1 MEQRIRTDTLQVRV
15 GTLYLDDCKRYSL
28 REKGVEPEYEIQFSC
43 GRPIEIYL
51 DGRYIPGR
59 VEHDRDGYYFIAD
72 QGSTC
77 RLMEG
82 MRARYQRW

>member
-1 MEQRIRTDTLQVRV
+1 MEQQLRTGTLQVRV

-28 REKGVEPEYEIQFSC
+28 REKGRDEECELQFSS

-51 DGRYIPGR
+51 GGRYIPGR

-72 QGSTC
+72 QGGTC

>member
-1 MEQRIRTDTLQVRV
+1 MEQQTRV

-28 REKGVEPEYEIQFSC
+28 HEKGVEPECEIQFSS

-59 VEHDRDGYYFIAD
+59 VEYDHGYYFIAD
-72 QGSTC
+72 QGGIC